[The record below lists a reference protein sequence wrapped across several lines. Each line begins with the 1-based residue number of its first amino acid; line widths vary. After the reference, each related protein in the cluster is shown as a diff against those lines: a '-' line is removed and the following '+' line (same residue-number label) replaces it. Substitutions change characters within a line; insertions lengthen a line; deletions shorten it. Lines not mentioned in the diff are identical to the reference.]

1 MRTVNKVGGANGTI
15 FTEFYGNTTDV
26 KPTEDVPNGSAFYEV
41 DNNMQEYRFDKENKI
56 WYPIT
61 RGGTAPSDDY
71 LPLSGGIMT
80 GDINMN
86 GNSLLNAKSITLKD
100 ETGEY
105 TVALNLVHL
114 ETTNPET
121 REPFSYEAI
130 EFSNSDDTSKQYVIT
145 GVADPLS
152 DTDVVNLRYLGNNYI
167 PLTGTTEDN
176 PVTGVVKFNG
186 KSTITGVSTPVNDTD
201 VVTKKYADDIK
212 TELDDKT
219 NQLNEDT
226 TALQKRQNVLVGS
239 ETGNPVSCNDAFAAP
254 LCGLNV
260 YGKSTQDGTPSPDN
274 PVPIVSAGDGGSVT
288 VKVTGKNL
296 LYISDGSGT
305 NRGVTITA
313 KNGLISISG
322 TATENGYAA
331 LEISPFIISGV
342 VILSSSITFPLVKL
356 VSQTWK
362 AVLSQNTANKM
373 SDMVN
378 RVVFVVTKGQTYN
391 ITGVKIQL
399 ELGTTATTYSPYRER
414 LITLPTPNGLPGI
427 PVTSG
432 GNYTDPQG
440 QQWVCDEVDL
450 ERGVKVQRV
459 GVYKFYSSDGFVM
472 EQVALG
478 LVRFHNIIGDTLS
491 ADTGTLTS
499 SALCSA
505 LPLGAQGSTHTQINV
520 FTIVDTRLYINI
532 ENITSVNELQ
542 QYLQQTPMTL
552 IALLATPIETPLTPA
567 EIAAYKALTAYAP
580 DTVVQASDGAGVKLE
595 YQRDVN
601 IVIKKFED
609 AIASMT
615 TT

>member
-26 KPTEDVPNGSAFYEV
+26 KPTEDVPNGSAFYEI
-41 DNNMQEYRFDKENKI
+41 DHNMQEYRWDKENKI

-61 RGGTAPSDDY
+61 RGGTAPSDEY

-105 TVALNLVHL
+105 TVELNLVHL

-121 REPFSYEAI
+121 GEPFSYEAI
-130 EFSNSDDTSKQYVIT
+130 EFSDSDDTSKQYVIT

-288 VKVTGKNL
+288 VKVTGINMLEGTKP
-296 LYISDGSGT
+296 GSQKILSGITYAADETGVRVTGT
-305 NRGVTITA
+305 ASNYSSYHLHDDRTSRLPRGVYYLST
-313 KNGLISISG
+313 KGISNS
-322 TATENGYAA
+322 
-331 LEISPFIISGV
+331 
-342 VILSSSITFPLVKL
+342 VKL
-356 VSQTWK
+356 NFFFVGNFTSD
-362 AVLSQNTANKM
+362 VQNKVIN
-373 SDMVN
+373 
-378 RVVFVVTKGQTYN
+378 VTTNNSYSILLEVDKGV
-391 ITGVKIQL
+391 ITN
-399 ELGTTATTYSPYRER
+399 TTVQVTLTKSRITSYSPYREQF
-414 LITLPTPNGLPGI
+414 LTLPTPNGLPGI

-459 GVYKFYSSDGFVM
+459 DKTAFDSTKTLAEQNAILSS
-472 EQVALG
+472 
-478 LVRFHNIIGDTLS
+478 
-491 ADTGTLTS
+491 
-499 SALCSA
+499 
-505 LPLGAQGSTHTQINV
+505 
-520 FTIVDTRLYINI
+520 
-532 ENITSVNELQ
+532 
-542 QYLQQTPMTL
+542 
-552 IALLATPIETPLTPA
+552 PIETPLTSD

-580 DTVVQASDGAGVKLE
+580 DTVVQVSDGAGIKLD

-601 IVIKKFED
+601 IVIKQLTD
-609 AIASMT
+609 TIASMT
-615 TT
+615 N